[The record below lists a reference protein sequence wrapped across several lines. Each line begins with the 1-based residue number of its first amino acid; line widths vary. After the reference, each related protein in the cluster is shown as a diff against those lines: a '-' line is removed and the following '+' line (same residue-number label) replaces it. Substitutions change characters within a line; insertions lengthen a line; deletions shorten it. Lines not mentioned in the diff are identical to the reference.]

1 MEYTLMHKE
10 IPVMGLEIDSATCA
24 VQKIGEIY
32 AAEHIPPG
40 TLGYDKKT
48 DRSLLNKWWTGR
60 SIPMSRSGIR
70 AALEI
75 MDVSL
80 PQELVEK
87 SLGLS
92 LSDQYWMRPK
102 GQDIRW
108 LDVNFFR
115 NDFSGDV
122 GNALFGNKPESAKL
136 DMPYLFVK
144 SWLPNTKIESMKKI
158 L

>member
-102 GQDIRW
+102 GQDTRW
-108 LDVNFFR
+108 LDVNF
-115 NDFSGDV
+115 SGMIFQGTLGMHCLAISRKV
-122 GNALFGNKPESAKL
+122 PNWICHT
-136 DMPYLFVK
+136 YL
-144 SWLPNTKIESMKKI
+144 
-158 L
+158 